1 MVWVSVLVAVVL
13 LAAVATATAWQV
25 FQQVGRTPGEI
36 IEYGKRRLQGHPT
49 LQTVALPALEWTR
62 RRLGEPDPAERQ
74 ALPFVV
80 PPLAP
85 NPATPEP
92 AVAGDEGTRIIR
104 VGPQRAITRIGVA
117 AKMAVDGSVIEIDP
131 GDYVADVA
139 VWDRAA
145 LTIRGTGNRVRLLA
159 AGASAEGKAIWVVR
173 RGRVT
178 IENIEFI
185 GARVADRNGAG
196 IRHEAGDLVV
206 RRCRFI
212 DNETGILTG
221 GQPDSTLV
229 VEHSEFGYN
238 GAGDGKSHG
247 IYVNKIASF
256 RLTGSYL
263 HHGNVGHLVKS
274 RARVNRIEYNRI
286 TDESGGR
293 ASYEL
298 EFPNGGVAEV
308 VGNVIQQGTDTRN
321 STIVSYGAEGYV
333 WRRNELGLAHN
344 TIVNDQP
351 AGGSFLRVAPGAGA
365 VTLRNNLFVGAGKVD
380 DSAAA
385 DAAGDR
391 MATWAEL
398 VRPAREDYRLN
409 LKARAAWQG
418 QAAAAVPDA
427 LRPAAEYRH
436 PRALRPLDAAARWPG
451 ALQSAPP

>member
-1 MVWVSVLVAVVL
+1 ML
-13 LAAVATATAWQV
+13 LAAVLLATAATAAAWQV

-36 IEYGKRRLQGHPT
+36 IDYSKRRLQGHPT
-49 LQTVALPALEWTR
+49 LEAVALPLLDWAR
-62 RRLGEPDPAERQ
+62 RGLGEPEAAERQ
-74 ALPFVV
+74 ALPFAV
-80 PPLAP
+80 PPLPP
-85 NPATPEP
+85 NPARPQTPG
-92 AVAGDEGTRIIR
+92 AAAGEADGRIIR

-117 AKMAVDGSVIEIDP
+117 ARMAVDGSIIEIDP

-145 LTIRGTGNRVRLLA
+145 LTIRGTGDRVRLLA

-178 IENIEFI
+178 IENIDFI

-196 IRHEAGDLVV
+196 IRHEGGDLVV
-206 RRCRFI
+206 RRSSFI
-212 DNETGILTG
+212 DNENGILTG

-256 RLTGSYL
+256 RLTGSYF

-274 RARVNRIEYNRI
+274 RARVNRIEYNRL

-293 ASYEL
+293 SSYEL

-308 VGNVIQQGTDTRN
+308 VGNVIQQGMDTRN
-321 STIVSYGAEGYV
+321 SIIVSYGVEGYA
-333 WRRNELGLAHN
+333 WPRNELALAHN
-344 TIVNDQP
+344 TIVNDQR

-365 VTLRNNLFVGAGKVD
+365 VTLRNNLYVGPGKVD
-380 DSAAA
+380 GSPAAL
-385 DAAGDR
+385 AAGDR
-391 MATWAEL
+391 RASWEDL
-398 VRPAREDYRLN
+398 VRPSREDYRLN
-409 LKARAAWQG
+409 TKSRSALPTEPPATLPA
-418 QAAAAVPDA
+418 A
-427 LRPAAEYRH
+427 LRPTHEHVH
-436 PRALRPLDAAARWPG
+436 PRALRPLDDAPRWPG
-451 ALQSAPP
+451 ALQAAAP

>member
-1 MVWVSVLVAVVL
+1 MNSTLPSPARRRALAGAL
-13 LAAVATATAWQV
+13 LAPL
-25 FQQVGRTPGEI
+25 VGPS
-36 IEYGKRRLQGHPT
+36 
-49 LQTVALPALEWTR
+49 
-62 RRLGEPDPAERQ
+62 
-74 ALPFVV
+74 
-80 PPLAP
+80 LA
-85 NPATPEP
+85 
-92 AVAGDEGTRIIR
+92 R
-104 VGPQRAITRIGVA
+104 VGTIWRVGAGEAITRMADALARA
-117 AKMAVDGSVIEIDP
+117 ADGDTLEILP
-131 GDYVADVA
+131 GTYRGDVA
-139 VWDRAA
+139 VITQR
-145 LTIRGTGNRVRLLA
+145 RLSIIGIGEQPVFEA
-159 AGASAEGKAIWVVR
+159 DGRHAEGKAIWVVR

-247 IYVNKIASF
+247 IYVNRIASF

-344 TIVNDQP
+344 TIVTDQP